1 MLLTLIILIFTL
13 LIASTVEAMIVSD
26 LPTTIQLKP
35 IRAAKAL
42 GNALSLVTV
51 CGLGF
56 YYLVFLTAMIIS

>member
-1 MLLTLIILIFTL
+1 
-13 LIASTVEAMIVSD
+13 MIVSD